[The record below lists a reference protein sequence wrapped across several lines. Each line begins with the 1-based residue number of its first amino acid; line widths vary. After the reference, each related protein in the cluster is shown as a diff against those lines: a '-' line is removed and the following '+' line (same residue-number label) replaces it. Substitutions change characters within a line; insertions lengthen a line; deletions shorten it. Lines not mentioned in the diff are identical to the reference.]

1 DVVVPGSVY
10 YDGYEYTVTTIGEG
24 AFKFA
29 SINSLVVGEGC
40 TTIAGSSFNSANIAV
55 SMTLPSTVTTI
66 SGAGDNGAG
75 STCPTIIIGSL
86 EKGSQLTAINGS
98 FMYNANVNDV
108 YMYGTNPAT
117 TVGAYAF
124 SKAPKIHVPDI
135 SLALYQ
141 ACGWAKDGWSRTRNF
156 VGDINVPM
164 SWEDF
169 QANVATYVAKGVKK
183 GDSPNTFAEGEEV
196 NAYLAALDAAKAMT
210 EGTSS
215 DDMKAAVKT
224 LENTYAALPA
234 ALPLTEGYYYMVN
247 NYEAYNEKYGVYP
260 AIFTAPEFVRS
271 SGASA
276 CLFDKFDANNAN
288 YIYKLTAKEGLEGGF
303 YAQNA
308 ATGWYL
314 NTGDGD
320 TWYGEVTT
328 CSETAVNAQIFKA
341 YGVGNGAFWVAD
353 ETDTNVSRAISGAAS
368 VPSRNYVFGWTT
380 FADVVADNLKGYNT
394 WTLIPVAEE
403 TVTTLVAKAE
413 EEKAAKAA
421 ILAELE
427 PLYASLADLA
437 TAVNNGEAPYDT
449 MNEEVVTNFKNAYA
463 TAKTLVAIKKYN
475 QGVSSETYT
484 NGLAN
489 LKATRQA
496 LVEATPVNLEDG
508 YYYIVNA
515 ASDFKNNH
523 DGQNAAMC
531 IDVAGEPIK
540 WALFD
545 NSQEKFV
552 MEIKKQDSGNYLIK
566 GYSTGAYF
574 ASTEQ
579 PDTYSN
585 PVFTSLDAPV
595 EQIIKHY
602 EKYSEGA
609 YVIHNVVNGWDWHPL
624 GNNAGKGVS
633 GSIVGWPAYMSEVST
648 WYFVKVT
655 DEDWAA
661 IAQGKR
667 TEEAKALLN
676 EANLALLDNVSEW
689 TTNATLIKSD
699 ASNLSTNATSLDLG
713 KLVNGNLSETTETWS
728 QYPSSDAYLQVE
740 IDDADLCSDLRL
752 SIAPRTGQYY
762 KADTP
767 KSWIVTK
774 SDDGEN
780 WSYVGEYSTDPD
792 AIAEGQLFTYP
803 VISLGSTAKYVRFTS
818 PVAIENRTGKTTHFA
833 LGEFKL
839 ESVSA
844 AATID
849 DANVSAAYTALVNAI
864 DELRQAVD
872 ANTVTA
878 EQKTAFETAYDTYAA
893 AITEYNIPGGVWEIA
908 SEATAPAAGKTYAI
922 KNVTNANY
930 LTMKG
935 VEGNV
940 NVLNNTGVWTLEA
953 TGEQEDGLDTY
964 YFKSVD

>member
-1 DVVVPGSVY
+1 MFKQVRFTLLSLLVLLAFGANRAFANGTLVDGVYYIFDEANRTATVTYSGPSVPAAAGDNSGYSGDVVVPGSVY

-24 AFKFA
+24 AFKYA
-29 SINSLVVGEGC
+29 VINSLVVGEGC
-40 TTIAGSSFNSANIAV
+40 TTIAGSSFNNANIAV

-66 SGAGDNGAG
+66 SGAGDNGTG

-86 EKGSQLTAINGS
+86 EKGSQLTEINGS
-98 FMYNANVNDV
+98 FMYNANVTDV
-108 YMYGTNPAT
+108 YMYGTKPAT

-124 SKAPKIHVPDI
+124 SKQPNIHVPDI
-135 SLALYQ
+135 SLALYSS
-141 ACGWAKDGWSRTRNF
+141 CSWAKDGWSRSRKF

-169 QANVATYVAKGVKK
+169 QANLASYIAKGIKI
-183 GDSPNTFAEGEEV
+183 GSNPNTFAEGAEV
-196 NAYLAALDAAKAMT
+196 NAYLAALDAAKALT
-210 EGTSS
+210 EDASS
-215 DDMKAAVKT
+215 DDMKAAVNDLKD
-224 LENTYAALPA
+224 TYDALPA
-234 ALPLTEGYYYMVN
+234 AISLTEGYYYMVN

-260 AIFTAPEFVRS
+260 AIFTAPEFIRT

-276 CLFDKFDANNAN
+276 CLVDKFDANNAN

-314 NTGDGD
+314 NTGDGN

-328 CSETAVNAQIFKA
+328 CSETAVNAQIFTP
-341 YGVGNGAFWVAD
+341 YGVGNGTFFVAD
-353 ETDTNVSRAISGAAS
+353 ETDNRVSRAISGAAN
-368 VPSRNYVFGWTT
+368 VPSRNYVIGWTT
-380 FADVVADNLKGYNT
+380 LADVIPDNLKGYNS
-394 WTLIPVAEE
+394 WTLIPVTEE

-437 TAVNNGEAPYDT
+437 TAVNNGDAPYDT
-449 MNEEVVTNFKNAYA
+449 MDEEVVTNFKNAYA

-475 QGVSSETYT
+475 QGVSSESYT

-489 LKATRQA
+489 LKSAKQA
-496 LVEATPVNLEDG
+496 LIEATPVDLEDG

-515 ASDFKNNH
+515 APDFKNNH
-523 DGQNAAMC
+523 EGQNAAMC
-531 IDVAGEPIK
+531 IDVAGDPIK

-545 NSQEKFV
+545 KAQEKFV
-552 MEIKKQDSGNYLIK
+552 MEIKKQESGNYFIK

-574 ASTEQ
+574 ASTET
-579 PDTYSN
+579 PDAYSA
-585 PVFTSLDAPV
+585 PVFTSVDAPV

-609 YVIHNVVNGWDWHPL
+609 YVIHNVVNKWDWHPE
-624 GNNAGKGVS
+624 GNKNGAGIS
-633 GSIVGWPAYMSEVST
+633 GRIVGWPAYMSEVST
-648 WYFVKVT
+648 WNIIKVT

-661 IAQGKR
+661 INQRKR

-699 ASNLSTNATSLDLG
+699 ASNLSTNAPSLDLG
-713 KLVNGNLSETTETWS
+713 KLVNGELSETTETWS

-774 SDDGEN
+774 SDDGLN
-780 WSYVGEYSTDPD
+780 WSYVGEYQTDPD
-792 AIAEGQLFTYP
+792 AIAVGQLFTYP
-803 VISLGSTAKYVRFTS
+803 VISLGSSAKYVRFTS
-818 PVAIENRTGKTTHFA
+818 PVAIENRTGYTTHFA

-849 DANVSAAYTALVNAI
+849 DANVSTAYTALVNAV
-864 DELRQAVD
+864 DELRQA
-872 ANTVTA
+872 
-878 EQKTAFETAYDTYAA
+878 
-893 AITEYNIPGGVWEIA
+893 
-908 SEATAPAAGKTYAI
+908 
-922 KNVTNANY
+922 
-930 LTMKG
+930 
-935 VEGNV
+935 
-940 NVLNNTGVWTLEA
+940 
-953 TGEQEDGLDTY
+953 
-964 YFKSVD
+964 